1 MPGTG
6 GGGGVKRV
14 ERWYRIVATEVRPFA
29 WFVIGPL
36 AVVIRVATGA
46 FDGVRYA
53 VKETAEMIPQVWRNE
68 IRMRARRREIL
79 RQRRDD

>member
-1 MPGTG
+1 MKTL
-6 GGGGVKRV
+6 K
-14 ERWYRIVATEVRPFA
+14 RWYQIVATEVRPFS
-29 WFVIGPL
+29 WFFVAPML
-36 AVVIRVATGA
+36 VLIRVAIGA
-46 FDGVRYA
+46 FDGASYA